1 MLIASGATYE
11 GSITTE
17 NQTTSSTASGT
28 ITGIASYSF
37 TTYNSNSKEFRVN
50 ASTSSSGDQYMVIT
64 PAKGVTITQIHFT
77 NTNSIAKSTPSL
89 SSATEGQLTYSTTTG
104 ECTWNGSTAKAIS
117 IKRATQMKIK
127 FVEIT
132 YEVESANLG
141 NLTGSFNGTNITE
154 NEYYSVEEGTIFN
167 FNASSASSISV
178 KYGELDAQNFTGST
192 ASWTP
197 SAHEAADVTV
207 TATKGTETKTLS
219 FSLSVVKP
227 STIQDTEL
235 TATLFNL
242 SGSGYNCKSY
252 TSTVTKVQYGV
263 KGNLQNDNIQIH
275 TSSSGKGSGLASY
288 ENENNLIIQKI
299 VVDATVLTNVCVKM
313 SNTANKYADS
323 GSSTGISVASDAVEI
338 TGVNGTYT
346 PTSDYKYFS
355 ITPTALTQLKS
366 VKVYYKTS
374 TGSETVATPTIT
386 NEKGLVTLDCSTTG
400 ATIMYHVGEA
410 AVTDAAACTD
420 EYKNEPFTVTK
431 GQWVSAYAK
440 KDGATASEVVSKQIT
455 WEIGNVTTD
464 PAAVNEDIT
473 VTSGSVITFSAE
485 NADNLA
491 FEVYG
496 QPKVTKNNPY
506 EYIATT
512 DAIVTVTPMQE
523 GKELTDKAAMFYIN
537 IKAVEPSENEEW
549 TLVTDA
555 NQLSANATY
564 IIAATNGSS
573 SYGLATI
580 AKSTRM
586 DYVETTV
593 TDDVIIDPESDL
605 MRLKLEIDNSGTTPK
620 YYWKT
625 LNYAGGEQGYVSGSG
640 PDDENKYNTDL
651 KVLEANTYALTTV
664 AVSNKNATIT
674 FTNNKSRVL
683 AINLTSNN
691 NYSFGCYA
699 SSNLGTSSYPYP
711 RIYTNAGATRPVW
724 RTTANGD
731 VEILSTKGELHVMVF
746 DEDGNQINNDGSK
759 ARALATDATWTNKVK
774 EAGEIHTIS
783 KPAAGEGKIL
793 IQAKEVYNGIHSKEV
808 KFSLA
813 SDGTTTGITAVEAED
828 ADAPV
833 EYYNMQGVRVMN
845 PAQGLYIRRQGNR
858 VEKVALR

>member
-1 MLIASGATYE
+1 MKKHLLAFLALFGLAASANAATVTLTSAGKISE
-11 GSITTE
+11 NGGTEQDFTGFSGISSGSEITKSLVLNKDITI
-17 NQTTSSTASGT
+17 NTNGKYYNTSSDKSIRLYSSGNSNFE
-28 ITGIASYSF
+28 IQGGTGIILTKIEISF
-37 TTYNSNSKEFRVN
+37 SNNPFKGTVYTKTAEDAN
-50 ASTSSSGDQYMVIT
+50 Y
-64 PAKGVTITQIHFT
+64 PAKGTSYNTAVANTPYSWSSAASNSINAVKFVHSGNVTRVKKVTITY
-77 NTNSIAKSTPSL
+77 
-89 SSATEGQLTYSTTTG
+89 E
-104 ECTWNGSTAKAIS
+104 TAGP
-117 IKRATQMKIK
+117 
-127 FVEIT
+127 EI
-132 YEVESANLG
+132 VAN
-141 NLTGSFNGTNITE
+141 
-154 NEYYSVEEGTIFN
+154 
-167 FNASSASSISV
+167 
-178 KYGELDAQNFTGST
+178 
-192 ASWTP
+192 
-197 SAHEAADVTV
+197 
-207 TATKGTETKTLS
+207 
-219 FSLSVVKP
+219 
-227 STIQDTEL
+227 
-235 TATLFNL
+235 
-242 SGSGYNCKSY
+242 
-252 TSTVTKVQYGV
+252 
-263 KGNLQNDNIQIH
+263 
-275 TSSSGKGSGLASY
+275 
-288 ENENNLIIQKI
+288 
-299 VVDATVLTNVCVKM
+299 
-313 SNTANKYADS
+313 
-323 GSSTGISVASDAVEI
+323 
-338 TGVNGTYT
+338 
-346 PTSDYKYFS
+346 
-355 ITPTALTQLKS
+355 
-366 VKVYYKTS
+366 
-374 TGSETVATPTIT
+374 PTIS
-386 NEKGLVTLDCSTTG
+386 NVKGLVTLGCSTIG
-400 ATIMYHVGEA
+400 ATIMYHVGDA
-410 AVTDAAACTD
+410 AVTDASACTD
-420 EYKNEPFTVTK
+420 EYKNTPFSVTK

-440 KDGATASEVVSKQIT
+440 KDGATASKVVSKQIT
-455 WEIGNVTTD
+455 WEIGNVTTT

-564 IIAATNGSS
+564 IIAATNDLS

-640 PDDENKYNTDL
+640 PDDKNKYNTDL

-674 FTNNKSRVL
+674 FTNNNSRVL
-683 AINLTSNN
+683 AINLTNN

-699 SSNLGTSSYPYP
+699 SSNLGTSSYAYP

-845 PAQGLYIRRQGNR
+845 PGQGLYIRRQGNR

>member
-1 MLIASGATYE
+1 MLVSSIGIASAAEHVLVASGATYS
-11 GSITTE
+11 GSIPADEMT
-17 NQTTSSTASGT
+17 TTSDGSGT
-28 ITGIASYSF
+28 IIGIATYSF
-37 TTYNSNSKEFRVN
+37 SSYNSNSKEFRSN
-50 ASTSSSGDQYMVIT
+50 ANKNMVIT
-64 PAKGVTITQIHFT
+64 PIKGIKITKLFFK
-77 NTNSIAKSTPSL
+77 NTNEIAKNSPSK
-89 SSATEGQLTYSTTTG
+89 SSNTEGTLEYSTTTG
-104 ECTWNGSTAKAIS
+104 ECIWSGSTAKAITIS
-117 IKRATQMKIK
+117 RATQMKFK
-127 FVEIT
+127 FLEIT
-132 YEVESANLG
+132 YEPDGPITVENP
-141 NLTGSFNGTNITE
+141 T
-154 NEYYSVEEGTIFN
+154 
-167 FNASSASSISV
+167 
-178 KYGELDAQNFTGST
+178 
-192 ASWTP
+192 
-197 SAHEAADVTV
+197 
-207 TATKGTETKTLS
+207 
-219 FSLSVVKP
+219 FS
-227 STIQDTEL
+227 
-235 TATLFNL
+235 
-242 SGSGYNCKSY
+242 
-252 TSTVTKVQYGV
+252 
-263 KGNLQNDNIQIH
+263 
-275 TSSSGKGSGLASY
+275 
-288 ENENNLIIQKI
+288 
-299 VVDATVLTNVCVKM
+299 NV
-313 SNTANKYADS
+313 
-323 GSSTGISVASDAVEI
+323 
-338 TGVNGTYT
+338 
-346 PTSDYKYFS
+346 
-355 ITPTALTQLKS
+355 
-366 VKVYYKTS
+366 
-374 TGSETVATPTIT
+374 
-386 NEKGLVTLDCSTTG
+386 KGLVTLGCSTNG
-400 ATIMYHVGEA
+400 ATIMYHVGDA
-410 AVTDAAACTD
+410 AVTDAAACTTT
-420 EYKNEPFTVTK
+420 YTEPFTVKK
-431 GQWVSAYAK
+431 GQFVSAYAK

-464 PAAVNEDIT
+464 PAAVNKDIT

-605 MRLKLEIDNSGTTPK
+605 MRLKLEIDNSGTTPQ

-640 PDDENKYNTDL
+640 PVPGPDDKLKYNTDL

-674 FTNNKSRVL
+674 FTNNKNRVL

-833 EYYNMQGVRVMN
+833 EYYNMQGVRVQN
-845 PAQGLYIRRQGNR
+845 PGQGLYIRRQGNR

>member
-1 MLIASGATYE
+1 MKKHLLAFLAMLVSSIGLASAQGTP
-11 GSITTE
+11 I
-17 NQTTSSTASGT
+17 QDIDLTAETFNLS
-28 ITGIASYSF
+28 ASYSDGS
-37 TTYNSNSKEFRVN
+37 TT
-50 ASTSSSGDQYMVIT
+50 STKTKV
-64 PAKGVTITQIHFT
+64 
-77 NTNSIAKSTPSL
+77 
-89 SSATEGQLTYSTTTG
+89 TYSARG
-104 ECTWNGSTAKAIS
+104 AKQS
-117 IKRATQMKIK
+117 
-127 FVEIT
+127 
-132 YEVESANLG
+132 
-141 NLTGSFNGTNITE
+141 
-154 NEYYSVEEGTIFN
+154 
-167 FNASSASSISV
+167 
-178 KYGELDAQNFTGST
+178 
-192 ASWTP
+192 
-197 SAHEAADVTV
+197 
-207 TATKGTETKTLS
+207 
-219 FSLSVVKP
+219 
-227 STIQDTEL
+227 
-235 TATLFNL
+235 
-242 SGSGYNCKSY
+242 
-252 TSTVTKVQYGV
+252 
-263 KGNLQNDNIQIH
+263 DNIQINPKKK
-275 TSSSGKGSGLASY
+275 TSGVVSTANPS
-288 ENENNLIIQKI
+288 NLIIEK
-299 VVDATVLTNVCVKM
+299 VVVSATDM
-313 SNTANKYADS
+313 SKLQVTMGNTANTYVQGS
-323 GSSTGISVASDAVEI
+323 GVTSNPDNDVIS
-338 TGVNGTYT
+338 GVISGTNGTYT
-346 PTSDYKYFS
+346 PTKNYKFFCVM
-355 ITPTALTQLKS
+355 PTGVTQIQKIQ
-366 VKVYYKTS
+366 VYYKNGDTES
-374 TGSETVATPTIT
+374 TV
-386 NEKGLVTLDCSTTG
+386 
-400 ATIMYHVGEA
+400 
-410 AVTDAAACTD
+410 
-420 EYKNEPFTVTK
+420 
-431 GQWVSAYAK
+431 
-440 KDGATASEVVSKQIT
+440 
-455 WEIGNVTTD
+455 GNVVTT

-640 PDDENKYNTDL
+640 PDDKNKYNTDL

-674 FTNNKSRVL
+674 FTNNNSRVL

-699 SSNLGTSSYPYP
+699 SSKLGTSSYPYP

-833 EYYNMQGVRVMN
+833 EYYNMQGVRVQN
-845 PAQGLYIRRQGNR
+845 PGQGLYIRRQGNR